1 MRVFITGGTGLVG
14 TRLEK
19 RLLERG
25 DEVFILTRRPNA
37 VAKEKNV
44 TAVVGD
50 PMTAG
55 SWADAIQNVDAVVN
69 LVGEGIFNKR
79 WSPEFKE
86 TLIKS
91 RVDSTRNVAAA
102 LARNPK
108 KADGSPKVL
117 VSASAIGYYGPH
129 GGEMLTENSPPGT
142 DMMAKLCVDW
152 EAATAEAKNA
162 GVRVALLR
170 VGVVLD
176 KNGGAL
182 AKMLPPFKMFV
193 GGPVGD
199 GKQYMSWIHHDD
211 LVGEILYALDHSH
224 VAGPLNGTAP
234 NPVTNRE
241 FSTAL
246 GNVLGRPSF
255 MPTPAFML
263 KLALGEVADV
273 VTKGQRVIPKAPM
286 DAGYTFRF
294 TDVESALKDVL
305 A

>member
-14 TRLEK
+14 TRLKK

-25 DEVFILTRRPNA
+25 DEVVILTRRPNA
-37 VAKEKNV
+37 VEKEKNV

-50 PMTAG
+50 PMTPG
-55 SWADAIQNVDAVVN
+55 SWADAIQNADAVVN

-91 RVDSTRNVAAA
+91 RVDSTRNVSAA
-102 LARNPK
+102 LAKNPK
-108 KADGSPKVL
+108 KSDGSPKVL

-152 EAATAEAKNA
+152 EAATSEAKNA

-211 LVGEILYALDHSH
+211 LVGEILYALDHAH

-246 GNVLGRPSF
+246 GTVLGRPSF

-263 KLALGEVADV
+263 RLALGEVADV

-286 DAGYTFRF
+286 DAGYKFRF